1 MFSKAVKARTAEG
14 ARYWSVSAALFLCLF
29 AAQAGLIA
37 VSPVLAQ
44 LAADLGVST
53 AAAGQLR
60 TISGLAAGVTALS
73 TARIGRRLGLR
84 RLLLAGAALLAL
96 GSFASAAAPSF
107 AALAAAQV
115 LIGVAVAVLVTA
127 GTTAAAEWSPQE
139 HRARVLSWALI
150 GQAAA
155 WIVGMPLVGA
165 LGEASWRYA
174 WLALPLVAS
183 LLAGIAVARRPNSRR
198 DPPSTNGVRTT
209 LADRRVLRWAI
220 GELLAGSGWLGTV
233 VFAGALFTESYGIS
247 LTLVGAVLAAAGGA
261 YVAGNLAFRRVVGR
275 ESQRL
280 LARLPL
286 VLALAVL
293 LLAAVRPALP
303 VSVILFSA
311 SAFFAGGRTLL
322 SSAVGLETV
331 PERRLVLMSI
341 RGAALQF
348 GYLVGS
354 GTGAIGLALLG
365 YAGLGLVLAVLFV
378 AAAVA
383 LTPSPSV
390 GSAARAALAV
400 AGGAAARLR
409 TQPSP
414 CS

>member
-1 MFSKAVKARTAEG
+1 MFSKAIEARTAEG
-14 ARYWSVSAALFLCLF
+14 ARHSSVTAALFLSLF

-37 VSPVLAQ
+37 LSPVLAQ
-44 LAADLGVST
+44 LASDLGVST

-73 TARIGRRLGLR
+73 AARMGRRFGLR
-84 RLLLAGAALLAL
+84 RLLLAGAAMLAL
-96 GSFASAAAPSF
+96 GSLASAGAPSF

-127 GTTAAAEWSPQE
+127 GTTAAAEWAPRE

-155 WIVGMPLVGA
+155 WIVGMPLIGA

-174 WLALPLVAS
+174 WLALPLAAS
-183 LLAGIAVARRPNSRR
+183 LLAGVAVARRPDSRQGLPSANS
-198 DPPSTNGVRTT
+198 VRTT
-209 LADRRVLRWAI
+209 LADHEVRRWAI
-220 GELLAGSGWLGTV
+220 GELLASSGWVGTL

-247 LTLVGAVLAAAGGA
+247 LTLVGVILAGAGAA
-261 YVAGNLAFRRVVGR
+261 YVAGNLAFRRLVAR

-280 LARLPL
+280 LAQLPL
-286 VLALAVL
+286 ALALAVL
-293 LLAAVRPALP
+293 LFAAVRLALP
-303 VSVILFSA
+303 VSAILLSA
-311 SAFFAGGRTLL
+311 SAFLAGGRTLL
-322 SSAVGLETV
+322 SSAVGLKSA
-331 PERRLVLMSI
+331 PERRLALMGL
-341 RGAALQF
+341 RGAAIQF

-354 GTGAIGLALLG
+354 GAGGIGLALLD

-383 LTPSPSV
+383 LMPSPSTRF
-390 GSAARAALAV
+390 AARGARPLAGR
-400 AGGAAARLR
+400 ATARLR
-409 TQPSP
+409 TEPSP